1 MERWVAKVISL
12 LIIYIS
18 ILTVTLLPIWVAD
31 FFTRQGARGRV
42 ILSGISCFSGGIF
55 LAAYLLVMAPE
66 IRALLETSLMIPNMI
81 RYPVP
86 ELTIGAGFFF
96 IVTVEL
102 IVMKVKSYG
111 RSPSPKPTE
120 DRVVTQPHNDGK
132 SAGSSEMAKTAI
144 ELINVAVDVAEVDD
158 NIHSEDDMTTS
169 DDTMRKAED
178 AIADH
183 GTMNRNPS
191 LQLVIMNGDDPERE
205 IPVKPTVN
213 GAVAASSQDVSDTQP
228 IVIVEEVTD
237 EDMEQQHVTRS
248 IVLLMA
254 LSLDSVFEGMA
265 VGLKTT
271 TPGVW
276 SLMVAIVAHE
286 IVISFGLGLQLV
298 KHHPR
303 RRVIAIG
310 LVYALMTP
318 LGGTLGAVVMESQG
332 RSPAMDTANGLLQG
346 ITAGIF
352 IYVTFFEILNDE
364 FSHGVTPARLAMTV
378 LGFVAMATL
387 KGLSNDDVLPPTE
400 GIVPN
405 GNWTTLVA

>member
-1 MERWVAKVISL
+1 MERWVAKAISL
-12 LIIYIS
+12 VIIYIS
-18 ILTVTLLPIWVAD
+18 ILTVTLLPIWVAT
-31 FFTRQGARGRV
+31 FFTRHGARGRV

-66 IRALLETSLMIPNMI
+66 VRALLETSLMIPNRI
-81 RYPVP
+81 QYPVP
-86 ELTIGAGFFF
+86 ELAIGAGFFF

-102 IVMKVKSYG
+102 IVMKVKSCG
-111 RSPSPKPTE
+111 RSHSPKTSENGVDAP
-120 DRVVTQPHNDGK
+120 PNSDGI
-132 SAGSSEMAKTAI
+132 SAGSKMAQTTL
-144 ELINVAVDVAEVDD
+144 ELIDVAVDIAEAGD
-158 NIHSEDDMTTS
+158 NVHSEGDMTTR
-169 DDTMRKAED
+169 DDTARKAED

-191 LQLVIMNGDDPERE
+191 VQLVIMNGDEPEPE
-205 IPVKPTVN
+205 IPVKPTAN
-213 GAVAASSQDVSDTQP
+213 GTVAVSSLDIKDTQP
-228 IVIVEEVTD
+228 IVIVEDVTD

-303 RRVIAIG
+303 RRVIIIG

-318 LGGTLGAVVMESQG
+318 LGGTMGAVVMESQG

-364 FSHGVTPARLAMTV
+364 FSHGVTSARLAMTV

-387 KGLSNDDVLPPTE
+387 KGLSNDDVLLPTE
-400 GIVPN
+400 GIVLN
-405 GNWTTLVA
+405 GNWTTLVG

>member
-1 MERWVAKVISL
+1 
-12 LIIYIS
+12 
-18 ILTVTLLPIWVAD
+18 
-31 FFTRQGARGRV
+31 
-42 ILSGISCFSGGIF
+42 
-55 LAAYLLVMAPE
+55 
-66 IRALLETSLMIPNMI
+66 MIPNGI
-81 RYPVP
+81 RYPIP

-96 IVTVEL
+96 IVAVEL
-102 IVMKVKSYG
+102 IVMKVKSCLK
-111 RSPSPKPTE
+111 SPPHKPSDDGIE
-120 DRVVTQPHNDGK
+120 TQPMDAGK
-132 SAGSSEMAKTAI
+132 TNGSSEMAKTAI
-144 ELINVAVDVAEVDD
+144 ELINVAVDVAEVND
-158 NIHSEDDMTTS
+158 NMQQTEDERTTIDENS
-169 DDTMRKAED
+169 RNAAED

-191 LQLVIMNGDDPERE
+191 LQLVIMDGDETEPE
-205 IPVKPTVN
+205 VAAKPTEN
-213 GAVAASSQDVSDTQP
+213 GAVVAASSHEVRDTQP
-228 IVIVEEVTD
+228 IVIVEEVSD
-237 EDMEQQHVTRS
+237 EDMAQQHVTRS

-254 LSLDSVFEGMA
+254 LSLDSIFEGMA

-303 RRVIAIG
+303 RRVIVIG

-332 RSPAMDTANGLLQG
+332 RSPGMDTANGLLQG

-364 FSHGVTPARLAMTV
+364 FSHGVTSTRLAMTV

-387 KGLSNDDVLPPTE
+387 KGLSNDDVVPPTQ
-400 GIVPN
+400 GFVHS
-405 GNWTTLVA
+405 GNWTALV